1 MQKKLENEIREL
13 GNLIEVEPK
22 NMNERA
28 KQTKKEQLES
38 MVEDHGA
45 RAKMQALEDYSINLR
60 TETFQLKHRSN
71 LYEMEKF
78 KSDPEYDFF
87 KDCIAEMKEIKQLQQ
102 QLDIAHE
109 GVAQVYSI
117 DEFSARDQVNF
128 DQGVLRAVT
137 QRLPKGKLDIE
148 SLAAQ
153 AQQDDESF
161 PQV

>member
-60 TETFQLKHRSN
+60 TETF
-71 LYEMEKF
+71 
-78 KSDPEYDFF
+78 
-87 KDCIAEMKEIKQLQQ
+87 
-102 QLDIAHE
+102 
-109 GVAQVYSI
+109 
-117 DEFSARDQVNF
+117 
-128 DQGVLRAVT
+128 
-137 QRLPKGKLDIE
+137 
-148 SLAAQ
+148 
-153 AQQDDESF
+153 
-161 PQV
+161 